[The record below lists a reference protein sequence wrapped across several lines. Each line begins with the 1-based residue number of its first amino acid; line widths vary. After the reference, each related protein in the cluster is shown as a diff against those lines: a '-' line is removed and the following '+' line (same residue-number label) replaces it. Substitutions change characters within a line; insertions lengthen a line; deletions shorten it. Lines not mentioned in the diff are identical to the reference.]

1 MFEKTIMFGILEHV
15 VLRLINI
22 KKTIIGDSVITCDE
36 ILDTSETVSTHFE
49 DKKKTNEM
57 IITVFSTRFY

>member
-36 ILDTSETVSTHFE
+36 ILDTLETVSTHFE
-49 DKKKTNEM
+49 DKKKQM
-57 IITVFSTRFY
+57 K